1 MVFYYML
8 MIISLVILGGS
19 AVYALYWAASHGQFS
34 KMEEGA
40 KIIFDS
46 GEPVGKVTDVFP
58 GINLE
63 QEMAR
68 RALEKEKKKKV

>member
-19 AVYALYWAASHGQFS
+19 AVYALYWAASHGQFRR
-34 KMEEGA
+34 MEEGA
-40 KIIFDS
+40 KVIFDA

-58 GINLE
+58 GTN
-63 QEMAR
+63 
-68 RALEKEKKKKV
+68 LEKELALRALAKEKNKKV